1 MEKSEVA
8 CRNESAPS
16 PVLHML
22 YVEQT
27 ERPTR
32 STSQSRT
39 PTPSHADE
47 DGHDGIICESAKR
60 STAVYNECGQNR
72 RRGRRRASSAEAAA
86 KERERKMEDSQ
97 SAPPSLPPSFLP
109 SLLACSASVTQP
121 VLCAVMTMAAAT
133 MDQSQSQRQEREEN
147 ERERERSPR
156 NARIR
161 RNGPTVHRS
170 FFLDRQMNEYSP
182 KSFRTP
188 PRRRTRRRGGREGG
202 RRSGADVLRP
212 LTDSPSRPGP
222 ACPPIRPSSI
232 PSRIFIVSNRRRR
245 RYMADTSQYLSER
258 EREGREGK
266 KERKKEG
273 GDCFRGAAAPEIR
286 RKSRHMCCPYSPDRD
301 SLAARPLGW
310 EVGIGLERGGRNT
323 RLMRSS
329 R

>member
-1 MEKSEVA
+1 MRTKQEKRKKTGEFGGGGGEGK
-8 CRNESAPS
+8 REK
-16 PVLHML
+16 
-22 YVEQT
+22 
-27 ERPTR
+27 
-32 STSQSRT
+32 
-39 PTPSHADE
+39 
-47 DGHDGIICESAKR
+47 DGRFTKC
-60 STAVYNECGQNR
+60 TAF
-72 RRGRRRASSAEAAA
+72 
-86 KERERKMEDSQ
+86 
-97 SAPPSLPPSFLP
+97 PPSLLP
-109 SLLACSASVTQP
+109 SLLTRLQCLSYTTCFVRCNDDGGDDDGPISEK
-121 VLCAVMTMAAAT
+121 
-133 MDQSQSQRQEREEN
+133 EREEN
-147 ERERERSPR
+147 ERERSPR

-188 PRRRTRRRGGREGG
+188 PRRRTRRRGGRMGG

-222 ACPPIRPSSI
+222 ACPPAHPSSI